1 MRFLHTLIAAVS
13 LSFVAISAGASP
25 SNPKDGTD
33 YLTLTQ
39 PQQTDSGNKVEVTE
53 FFSYGCPHCYA
64 LDSSLSAWVKKQGD
78 NIVFKRVPVGFHSTW
93 VPLQKLYYALDAMGK
108 LDEMQPKV
116 FRAIHEQRMRLDS
129 DETVINFVASQG
141 IDKARFSDIYN
152 SFGIQTKVNRAA
164 QLQQEYK
171 VDSVPM
177 VIIDGRYVT
186 SPSLAGASLGSR
198 PEPVLH
204 AAMLQVMDWLVAK
217 SAKGNA
223 PHQASEAKPAAAHPA
238 ASKAATAVKKAKH

>member
-13 LSFVAISAGASP
+13 LSLVALSAAASP
-25 SNPKDGTD
+25 SNPKNGTD

-39 PQQTDSGNKVEVTE
+39 PQQTDSGDQVEVTE

-78 NIVFKRVPVGFHSTW
+78 NIVFKRVPVGFHPSW

-108 LDEMQPKV
+108 VEEMQPKV
-116 FRAIHEQRMRLDS
+116 FRAIHEQRMRLDN
-129 DETVINFVASQG
+129 DQAIINFVAGQG
-141 IDKARFSDIYN
+141 IDKTRFSDVYN
-152 SFGIQTKVNRAA
+152 SFGIQTKVSRAA

-186 SPSLAGASLGSR
+186 SPSLAGASLGNR

-204 AAMLQVMDWLVAK
+204 AAMLEVMDWLVAK
-217 SAKGNA
+217 SAKGNT
-223 PHQASEAKPAAAHPA
+223 PHQASEAKPAAAQAA
-238 ASKAATAVKKAKH
+238 ASKAASATKKTKH